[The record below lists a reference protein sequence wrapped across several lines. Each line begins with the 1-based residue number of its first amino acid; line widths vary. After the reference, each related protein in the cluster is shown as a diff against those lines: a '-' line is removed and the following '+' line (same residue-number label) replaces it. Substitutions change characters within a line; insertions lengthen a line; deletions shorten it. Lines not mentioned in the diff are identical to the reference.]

1 MYHSKHTTKM
11 KKLTTLVTLFLLA
24 FGISACAQSYKHR
37 FNTGNSWLNGKE
49 VKASKNYVTKEIKV
63 KDFDRIQVGGS
74 LDVTYKQQAGKPEV
88 EIYTSDN
95 IVDLLDVYVKGG
107 TLYLNFKKN
116 VSVAYN
122 KLEIRVHS
130 GRLSYVGVTG
140 SGSLDLAGE
149 MKADNL
155 ELKVTGSGDITGGSI
170 RCAQG
175 FTASVTGSGDFK
187 CKQLTTRML
196 NVTVTGSGDLN
207 VENASATSVV
217 ANVTGSGTLKI
228 KGTAQ
233 EAEYSVAGSGDL
245 LASDFEVQRVSA
257 SVTGSGDI
265 KCHAVK
271 FLKARTSGSGD
282 IGYKGNPELDYPK
295 KGLYKL

>member
-1 MYHSKHTTKM
+1 M
-11 KKLTTLVTLFLLA
+11 KKLTTFATLFLLV
-24 FGISACAQSYKHR
+24 FTMSACAQSYKHR
-37 FNTGNSWLNGKE
+37 FNTGSGWLNGKE

-74 LDVTYKQQAGKPEV
+74 LDVTYKQQPGKPEV

-122 KLEIRVHS
+122 KLEIRVNS
-130 GRLSYVGVTG
+130 SRLSYVGVTG
-140 SGSLDLAGE
+140 SGSLDLADE
-149 MKADNL
+149 LKADNL
-155 ELKVTGSGDITGGSI
+155 EMKVTGSGDITGGSI

-187 CKQLTTRML
+187 CKQLTTQML
-196 NVTVTGSGDLN
+196 NATVTGSGDLN

-228 KGTAQ
+228 KGAAQ
-233 EAEYSVAGSGDL
+233 EAEYKVAGSGDL

-257 SVTGSGDI
+257 SVAGSGDI